1 MRINVMM
8 IVYVRYSKMSLL
20 QGDCM
25 KKVIINPGC
34 ISCGTCAFTAP
45 EVFEV
50 TDISHVKEAVDLE
63 KNKERIKEAV
73 RKCPVQV
80 ITFEE

>member
-1 MRINVMM
+1 MRV
-8 IVYVRYSKMSLL
+8 
-20 QGDCM
+20 
-25 KKVIINPGC
+25 KKVIIKPGC
-34 ISCGTCAFTAP
+34 ISCGTCEFTAP

-50 TDISHVKEAVDLE
+50 SDISHVKENANLE

-80 ITFEE
+80 ITVEE

>member
-1 MRINVMM
+1 MM
-8 IVYVRYSKMSLL
+8 IVYVKYSKMSLL

-50 TDISHVKEAVDLE
+50 TDISHVRETVDLE
-63 KNKERIKEAV
+63 KNKECIKEAV
-73 RKCPVQV
+73 CKCPVQV